1 MDSQFLHQRRWR
13 LVLQRLVVALALVVS
28 AVVLETLD
36 HYGRIT
42 PAMLVQV
49 WLDTPLIWLLE
60 LFGLVWVLNAFVSDH
75 PKAEAEAR
83 YMGQRLQ
90 SAIETLDDGF
100 VIYDKDD
107 RLIVCN
113 ERYREIYAA
122 SKEAIVPGNSFENIL
137 RYGLENGQY
146 VAAIGREEEWL
157 RERLTQHR
165 HQAITIEQELDDGR
179 WLRIAER
186 ETPNGEWVGFR
197 VDISEQKAVQAELQE
212 AKESAE
218 AASEAKS
225 RFLSQMNHELR
236 SPLNGIVG
244 FAQALNDPSQD
255 MPEEDR
261 QRYIS
266 NILEAARHLEMV
278 IGDILDLSKI
288 EQGKLVLDKVD
299 FDLGALVHRA
309 VDLFEDKAKDKGLQF
324 ELDLNTSALWLSGDQ
339 VRLRQVIYNL
349 LDNAVK
355 FTSHGRV
362 VLRTEVVDVEHN
374 PVHVRFAVEDTGIGI
389 DAANKEAIFEPFN
402 QADASIN
409 RRFGG
414 TGLGLTISQQLV
426 KAMGGEL
433 KVRSEE
439 GKGSCFSF
447 SLDLPLGRPK
457 TLNTEEVNVPSMRV
471 LVVDDITTNLTVAR
485 LLLEAEG
492 HEVTLASSGEE
503 ALQLLTKYEFDLL
516 LVDLHMPNMNGLE
529 LTQAVRQLDDETK
542 AAVMVII
549 LSADTQIEQKKAA
562 KAAGVDAYLGK
573 PLNIISLRN
582 HILTLL
588 ARRALGR

>member
-1 MDSQFLHQRRWR
+1 
-13 LVLQRLVVALALVVS
+13 
-28 AVVLETLD
+28 
-36 HYGRIT
+36 
-42 PAMLVQV
+42 MLVQV

-529 LTQAVRQLDDETK
+529 LTQTVRQLDDETK
-542 AAVMVII
+542 AAVMIII

>member
-1 MDSQFLHQRRWR
+1 MDTQFLHQRRWR
-13 LVLQRLVVALALVVS
+13 LVLLRLAVALALVVS
-28 AVVLETLD
+28 AIILETLD
-36 HYGRIT
+36 HYGRLA
-42 PAMLVQV
+42 PAMLGQV
-49 WLDTPLIWLLE
+49 WLDTPIIWLLQ
-60 LFGLVWVLNAFVSDH
+60 LFGLGWVLNAFISEQ

-83 YMGQRLQ
+83 HLGQRLQ

-113 ERYREIYAA
+113 ERYREIYSA
-122 SKEAIVPGNSFENIL
+122 SKAAIVPGNSFENIL

-157 RERLTQHR
+157 RERLSQHR
-165 HQAITIEQELDDGR
+165 RQAITIEQELDDGR

-255 MPEEDR
+255 MPKEDR

-288 EQGKLVLDKVD
+288 EQGQLVLDKVD

-374 PVHVRFAVEDTGIGI
+374 PVQVRFAVEDTGIGI

-439 GKGSCFSF
+439 GKGSSFSF
-447 SLDLPLGRPK
+447 ILDLPLGRPK

-492 HEVTLASSGEE
+492 HEVILASSGEE
-503 ALQLLTKYEFDLL
+503 ALQLLAKYEFDLL

-529 LTQAVRQLDDETK
+529 LTQTVRQLDDETK
-542 AAVMVII
+542 AAVMIII

-582 HILTLL
+582 HLLTLL

>member
-1 MDSQFLHQRRWR
+1 MDNQFLLQRRWR
-13 LVLQRLVVALALVVS
+13 LVFQRLGFSLLVVLS
-28 AVVLETLD
+28 ALLMEVVDHGYSISLATLWHEQLET
-36 HYGRIT
+36 
-42 PAMLVQV
+42 PV
-49 WLDTPLIWLLE
+49 IWLLE
-60 LFGLVWVLNAFVSDH
+60 AFGLLWILNAFVSDH

-137 RYGLENGQY
+137 RCGLENGQY

-255 MPEEDR
+255 MPEEDQ

-374 PVHVRFAVEDTGIGI
+374 PIHVRVAVEDTGIGI

-447 SLDLPLGRPK
+447 ALDLPLGRPK

-503 ALQLLTKYEFDLL
+503 ALQLLAKYEFDLL

-529 LTQAVRQLDDETK
+529 LTQAVRQLDDAVK
-542 AAVMVII
+542 AAIMIVI
-549 LSADTQIEQKKAA
+549 LSADTQIEQKQAA

>member
-28 AVVLETLD
+28 AIVLEALD
-36 HYGRIT
+36 HYGRMT

-60 LFGLVWVLNAFVSDH
+60 LFGIGWVLNAFVSEH

-83 YMGQRLQ
+83 YLGQRLQ

-122 SKEAIVPGNSFENIL
+122 SKDAIVPGNSFENIL

-165 HQAITIEQELDDGR
+165 HQAITIEQELEDGR

-288 EQGKLVLDKVD
+288 EQGKLVLDEVD

-447 SLDLPLGRPK
+447 TLDLPLGRPK
-457 TLNTEEVNVPSMRV
+457 TLNTEEANVPSMRV

-516 LVDLHMPNMNGLE
+516 LLDLHMPNMNGLE
-529 LTQAVRQLDDETK
+529 LTQAVRQLDDAAK
-542 AAVMVII
+542 AAVMIII

>member
-1 MDSQFLHQRRWR
+1 MDTQFLHQRRWR

-28 AVVLETLD
+28 AIVLEALD

-60 LFGLVWVLNAFVSDH
+60 LFGLGWVLNAFVSDH

-165 HQAITIEQELDDGR
+165 HQTITIEQELDDGR

-212 AKESAE
+212 AKETAE
-218 AASEAKS
+218 AANEAKS

-236 SPLNGIVG
+236 SPLNSIVG
-244 FAQALNDPSQD
+244 FAQALNDPSQN

-389 DAANKEAIFEPFN
+389 DAANREAIFEPFN

-447 SLDLPLGRPK
+447 TLDLPLGRPK

-529 LTQAVRQLDDETK
+529 LTQTVRQLDDETK
-542 AAVMVII
+542 AAVMIII

>member
-1 MDSQFLHQRRWR
+1 MDTKFLHQRRSR
-13 LVLQRLVVALALVVS
+13 LVSQRLAIALVLVVS
-28 AVVLETLD
+28 AVVLETYD
-36 HYGRIT
+36 HYGRIN
-42 PAMLVQV
+42 ASLFIHV
-49 WLDTPLIWLLE
+49 WLYTPLVWLLQVAG
-60 LFGLVWVLNAFVSDH
+60 FVWVLNAFYSQH

-83 YMGQRLQ
+83 YLGQRLQ

-100 VIYDKDD
+100 VIYDKEDK
-107 RLIVCN
+107 LIVCN
-113 ERYREIYAA
+113 ERYRQIYAA
-122 SKEAIVPGNSFENIL
+122 SAEAIVPGNSFENIL
-137 RYGLENGQY
+137 RHGLKNGQY

-157 RERLTQHR
+157 HERLKQHR
-165 HQAITIEQELDDGR
+165 QHSITIEQELEDGR

-197 VDISEQKAVQAELQE
+197 VDISEQKAVQSELQE
-212 AKESAE
+212 AKEKAESAN
-218 AASEAKS
+218 EAKS

-255 MPEEDR
+255 MPEEDQ

-266 NILEAARHLEMV
+266 NILESARHLEMV

-288 EQGKLVLDKVD
+288 EQGKLVLEKVD

-309 VDLFEDKAKDKGLQF
+309 VDLYEDKAKDKGLKF
-324 ELDLNTSALWLSGDQ
+324 KLDLNTSALWLSGDQ

-355 FTSHGRV
+355 FTHHGQ
-362 VLRTEVVDVEHN
+362 VLLRAEVEDVEHN
-374 PVHVRFAVEDTGIGI
+374 PVRIKFAVEDTGIGI
-389 DAANKEAIFEPFN
+389 DDANKEAIFEPFN

-414 TGLGLTISQQLV
+414 TGLGLTICRQLV
-426 KAMGGEL
+426 KAMAGNL
-433 KVRSEE
+433 QVNSEA

-447 SLDLPLGRPK
+447 TLDLPLGRPK
-457 TLNTEEVNVPSMRV
+457 TLNTEEINVPCMRV
-471 LVVDDITTNLTVAR
+471 LVVDDIATNLTVAR

-492 HEVTLASSGEE
+492 HEVSSVSSSQE
-503 ALQLLTKYEFDLL
+503 ALQMLAEKDFDLL
-516 LVDLHMPNMNGLE
+516 LVDLHMPNMNGLQLAE
-529 LTQAVRQLDDETK
+529 AVRNLDDQTK
-542 AAVMVII
+542 ASVMLII
-549 LSADTQIEQKKAA
+549 LSADTQVEQKKAA
-562 KAAGVDAYLGK
+562 KAAGVDAYLAK
-573 PLNIISLRN
+573 PLNVISLRN

>member
-1 MDSQFLHQRRWR
+1 MDTQFLHQRRWR
-13 LVLQRLVVALALVVS
+13 LVLQRLVVALVLVLS
-28 AVVLETLD
+28 AIVLETLD
-36 HYGRIT
+36 HYGRMT
-42 PAMLVQV
+42 PSMLVQV
-49 WLDTPLIWLLE
+49 WLDTPIIWLLE
-60 LFGLVWVLNAFVSDH
+60 LFGLGWVLNAFVSEH

-157 RERLTQHR
+157 RERLAQHR

-309 VDLFEDKAKDKGLQF
+309 VDLFEDKAKDKGLHF

-389 DAANKEAIFEPFN
+389 DAANKDAIFEPFN

-447 SLDLPLGRPK
+447 TLDLPLGRPK

-492 HEVTLASSGEE
+492 HEVTLAGSGEE
-503 ALQLLTKYEFDLL
+503 AMQLLAKFEFDLL

-529 LTQAVRQLDDETK
+529 LTQAVRQLDDAAK
-542 AAVMVII
+542 AAVMIII
-549 LSADTQIEQKKAA
+549 LSADTQVEQKKAA

>member
-13 LVLQRLVVALALVVS
+13 LVLQRFLVALILVLS
-28 AVVLETLD
+28 AIVLEALD
-36 HYGRIT
+36 HYG
-42 PAMLVQV
+42 AMTLTLLVQV
-49 WLDTPLIWLLE
+49 WLETPLLWLLQ
-60 LFGLVWVLNAFVSDH
+60 LFALAWVLNAFVSEH

-83 YMGQRLQ
+83 QMGQRLQ

-113 ERYREIYAA
+113 ERYRDIYAA
-122 SKEAIVPGNSFENIL
+122 SKDAIVPGNSFENIL
-137 RYGLENGQY
+137 RYGLKNGQY

-157 RERLTQHR
+157 KERLKQHR
-165 HQAITIEQELDDGR
+165 HQAITIEQQLEDGR

-197 VDISEQKAVQAELQE
+197 VDISEQKAVQAELQA

-244 FAQALNDPSQD
+244 FAQALNDPTQE
-255 MPEEDR
+255 MPEEDQ

-266 NILEAARHLEMV
+266 HILEAARHLEMV

-309 VDLFEDKAKDKGLQF
+309 VDLYQDKAKDKGLQF
-324 ELDLNTSALWLSGDQ
+324 DLDLNTSALWLSGDQ

-355 FTSHGRV
+355 FTHHGRV
-362 VLRTEVVDVEHN
+362 TLRTEVVDVEHN
-374 PVHVRFAVEDTGIGI
+374 PVQVRFAVDDTGIGI
-389 DAANKEAIFEPFN
+389 DAAHREAIFEPFN

-433 KVRSEE
+433 EVRSEE

-447 SLDLPLGRPK
+447 TLALPLGRPK
-457 TLNTEEVNVPSMRV
+457 TLNTEEVSVPSMRV
-471 LVVDDITTNLTVAR
+471 LVVDDIATNLTVAR

-492 HEVTLASSGEE
+492 HDVTVAGSGEE
-503 ALQLLTKYEFDLL
+503 TLQLLAKQDFDLL
-516 LVDLHMPNMNGLE
+516 LLDLHMPHMNGLE
-529 LTQAVRQLDDETK
+529 LTKAVRQLDDAAK
-542 AAVMVII
+542 AGVMII
-549 LSADTQIEQKKAA
+549 VLSADTQVEQKQAA
-562 KAAGVDAYLGK
+562 KQAGVDAYLGK

>member
-529 LTQAVRQLDDETK
+529 LTQTVRQLDDETK
-542 AAVMVII
+542 AAVMIII